1 MFRNNVGQ
9 SNNWLRIS
17 LAGGKDI
24 GRDAFSAV
32 VRVKTSAGTLTKIK
46 SGSSGFI
53 SQHDPRLLFGLGKD
67 GRAQSIEVTWP
78 NGKVEKFAGDMNANT
93 SLLLPEGAGRP
104 EILESKS
111 TKLPDPLS
119 RADAIASSL
128 KVAVGGALP
137 NSSLKTISLV

>member
-1 MFRNNVGQ
+1 
-9 SNNWLRIS
+9 
-17 LAGGKDI
+17 
-24 GRDAFSAV
+24 
-32 VRVKTSAGTLTKIK
+32 
-46 SGSSGFI
+46 
-53 SQHDPRLLFGLGKD
+53 
-67 GRAQSIEVTWP
+67 
-78 NGKVEKFAGDMNANT
+78 VEKFAGDMNANT